1 MSTNKTNKTRKET
14 KKDFSDYISVAEAAK
29 QYGVVRSTVWAWIKA
44 GKLPAVRVGRN
55 YRIKE
60 SDLQRVIVREGS
72 AEVSA

>member
-1 MSTNKTNKTRKET
+1 MN
-14 KKDFSDYISVAEAAK
+14 FSEYISLTEAAK
-29 QYGVVRSTVWAWIKA
+29 RCDVARSTVWAWVKS

-60 SDLQRVIVREGS
+60 SDLQLVIVYKGA

>member
-1 MSTNKTNKTRKET
+1 MN
-14 KKDFSDYISVAEAAK
+14 FSEYISITEAAHICD
-29 QYGVVRSTVWAWIKA
+29 VARSTVWEWIKK

-60 SDLQRVIVREGS
+60 SDLQRVIVCEGA